1 MLWRG
6 GVSPA
11 ALLRAAKS
19 MKSRRSTGRR
29 LITDSQDDKNVIEAE
44 EGKRIKTRSYP
55 KSEPL
60 PNSVSDGDSW
70 NWTGGSSS
78 VSDSDSAFS
87 GGGGL
92 SNDIASAVDAEKQMF
107 KALQEQNPGGVVL
120 KSTLYSD
127 FSRVDLLGQGR
138 RSPQT
143 REA

>member
-1 MLWRG
+1 
-6 GVSPA
+6 
-11 ALLRAAKS
+11 

-70 NWTGGSSS
+70 TSKETYYSGKRDLWTGGSSS
-78 VSDSDSAFS
+78 VSDSDSLFS
-87 GGGGL
+87 GGGGGVSGL
-92 SNDIASAVDAEKQMF
+92 SSDIAAAVDAEKQMF

>member
-11 ALLRAAKS
+11 ALLQAAKS

-29 LITDSQDDKNVIEAE
+29 LITDSQDDKDVIEAE
-44 EGKRIKTRSYP
+44 EGKRIKNRAYP
-55 KSEPL
+55 KSELL

-107 KALQEQNPGGVVL
+107 KALQERNPGGVNL
-120 KSTLYSD
+120 KSTLYRD
-127 FSRVDLLGQGR
+127 FNIGDILGH
-138 RSPQT
+138 
-143 REA
+143 